1 MSYNRLYMIMCI
13 LLLVSCSAR
22 LDFALDYAGDNRG
35 ELEAVL
41 DYFGEKQDDLGL
53 QAAEFIISNM
63 PGHKSM
69 CGSYKDYY
77 DDVDSLFAAGLT
89 AEDAYKAIFDY
100 IEGFYNP
107 IRIHSSIGYLSPIEY
122 EKRTTLR

>member
-1 MSYNRLYMIMCI
+1 MRYSRLYII
-13 LLLVSCSAR
+13 IFTLLLVSCSTR

-41 DYFGEKQDDLGL
+41 EYFAEKKDDLGL

-63 PGHKSM
+63 PGHRSM

-77 DDVDSLFAAGLT
+77 DDVELVRGRINSRRCLSG
-89 AEDAYKAIFDY
+89 Y
-100 IEGFYNP
+100 I
-107 IRIHSSIGYLSPIEY
+107 
-122 EKRTTLR
+122 